1 MSLDQT
7 ADLSN
12 DQNRPAKWA
21 GQIVVP
27 VLATFAV
34 SLALCW
40 PMVAQVWATGDFGDT
55 DDAMRMV
62 QVRSWLAGQ
71 GWYDLTAW
79 RLDPP
84 AGSLMHW
91 SRLVDLPIAALIKW
105 FSLGLPPEAAE
116 RAARIAYP
124 LVLQLALLSV
134 MALIGRVLG
143 GARGATCGAVLVL
156 LSGFMLGQF
165 VPGRVDH
172 HSMQILLLVS
182 ATGSLLAAL
191 DPARAR
197 MAVLAGV
204 CMALSLAVSLENL
217 PFFAAAGAIL
227 PVAWALSGSS
237 QANALRWFGLGLG
250 GALVGAFG
258 VFVPPSQWSV
268 RACDAFSLVSLVPAL
283 TGALACAVLALAT
296 PKLTSTKAR
305 LGLLAVTGVVTLLPM
320 ALAHPECRDP
330 FFGLDPLVRD
340 LWLTNTTEARTLS
353 QVLAI
358 HPSAWPVLV
367 LPSLLGLAG
376 LMAAAFLTRGLERA
390 RWLALIPVVLA
401 GMATASW
408 IIRAESSLA
417 PIAVLGG
424 LSPAL
429 WIWRRFEA
437 RSAPL
442 GLGLALAAC
451 LPFTGIGWAL
461 MAPIDDNLIEGQRLA
476 RAAAC
481 RQASAY
487 APLSAIPAGL
497 IFAPMDAGSHLLA
510 HTPHAV
516 LGAPYHRNNRG
527 NRLVI
532 DAFLAR
538 PGEARALVTGSG
550 ATYLAICPGQ
560 VQLEAT
566 SARAPEGLAARLLAG
581 EVPDWLAPV
590 ALAGEQYHLFR
601 VLR

>member
-7 ADLSN
+7 IGTSTDIA
-12 DQNRPAKWA
+12 RPASRA
-21 GQIVVP
+21 GKILMP
-27 VLATFAV
+27 VLATMAV
-34 SLALCW
+34 ALALCW
-40 PMVAQVWATGDFGDT
+40 PLVAQVWVTGDFGDT

-62 QVRSWLAGQ
+62 QVRSWLAGH

-91 SRLVDLPIAALIKW
+91 SRLVDLPVAAFVKL

-124 LVLQLALLSV
+124 LTLQLALLSV
-134 MALIGRVLG
+134 MALIGRLLG
-143 GARGATCGAVLVL
+143 GAKGATCAPVLVL
-156 LSGFMLGQF
+156 LTGFMLGQF

-197 MAVLAGV
+197 MAALAGLF
-204 CMALSLAVSLENL
+204 MALSLAVSLENL
-217 PFFAAAGAIL
+217 PFFAAGSAIL
-227 PVAWALSGSS
+227 PMAWAIAGTP
-237 QANALRWFGLGLG
+237 QAAALRWFGLGFG
-250 GALVGAFG
+250 GALLAAYGI
-258 VFVPPSQWSV
+258 FVPPAQWSV
-268 RACDAFSLVSLVPAL
+268 AACDAFSAVSLIPAL
-283 TGALACAVLALAT
+283 TGAIACVMLALAT
-296 PKLTSTKAR
+296 PRRSSRSAR
-305 LGLLAVTGVVTLLPM
+305 FGLLALAGLVTLGPM

-340 LWLTNTTEARTLS
+340 LWLGNTTEVRTLP

-367 LPSLLGLAG
+367 LPSILGLAG
-376 LMAAAFLTRGLERA
+376 LVMATCLTRGIERA
-390 RWLALIPVVLA
+390 RWLALIPIVLI

-417 PIAVLGG
+417 PVIVLGG
-424 LSPAL
+424 LFPAL
-429 WIWRRFEA
+429 WVWRHFEA
-437 RSAPL
+437 RSKTL
-442 GLGLALAAC
+442 GLVLALAAC

-461 MAPIDDNLIEGQRLA
+461 MAPIDDNPVEAERLA

-481 RQASAY
+481 RKASAY
-487 APLSAIPAGL
+487 APMAAIPAGL
-497 IFAPMDAGSHLLA
+497 VFAPMDAGSHLLA

-527 NRLVI
+527 NRLVL
-532 DAFLAR
+532 DALLAR
-538 PGEARALVTGSG
+538 PEVARDLVIGSG
-550 ATYLAICPGQ
+550 ATYFAFCPGQ

-566 SARAPEGLAARLLAG
+566 SARAPDGFAARLLAG
-581 EVPDWLAPV
+581 EVPDWLVPV
-590 ALAGEQYHLFR
+590 ALGGEQYRVFR